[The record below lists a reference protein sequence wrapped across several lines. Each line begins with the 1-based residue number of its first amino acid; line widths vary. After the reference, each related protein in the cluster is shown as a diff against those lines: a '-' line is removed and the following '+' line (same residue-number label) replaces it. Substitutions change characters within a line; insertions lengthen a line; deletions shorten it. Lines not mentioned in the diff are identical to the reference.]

1 MIFAFHTSPIGR
13 MIRRIIPG
21 LPPPDRAENNGLEH
35 FSSNDPWDIS
45 EGDSETFA
53 KGINPSNPSTTAV
66 TGTEERLMQK
76 FDFKPA
82 LNSTSPVQSRLNSS
96 HGDLAFSEF
105 DGGSDLN
112 WLLTIANRIHQAKNV
127 EDLFQI
133 TVNEVCQHLEA
144 DRVVLY
150 RFQTEDQGVVVAE
163 AMVDGYTPSLGEL
176 LPAIMFGAE
185 KSLDYQKQPY
195 IALYDVA
202 HSSLSAYQNQLLER
216 FQVQASLSL
225 PVLVEGTVWGLL
237 AVQQCQGPRQWMDL
251 DTVRLYQIVTELRL
265 SLQPVETREQLQ
277 KQVRQKKILA
287 RAIKEIRQSENL
299 ETLFQTTCQEIRK
312 LLKCDWASIYRFNS
326 DWTGEY
332 VAESSGVESASL
344 VGYPF
349 DPDHIDMAQMGRFRN
364 HEPLVVNDIYQVDK
378 ETVEIWEPFEINA
391 YLSVPIFNDGKLS
404 GLLTAYQTAASRIW
418 QQSEI
423 NLLGQLG
430 LCFEGALNQVNLSS
444 KLQAKA
450 QTLAQINTQER
461 LVTKVIERIRQAQDL
476 QTAFKTTAGEIRNFL
491 NADRVALFKFD
502 PGYTDGRVIAESV
515 HPGYVSSLE
524 VKVTDHCFSEVVDE
538 YRKGR
543 IFAVTDIYEA
553 GLAECYIEILAQFQV
568 RSNLVTPLL
577 KGEELWGFFCIHQCS
592 GPREWQEAE
601 IEFAKQIAAH
611 LNIAIQQ
618 GEYIEQ
624 LQQRSEQLA
633 QTAKQERLIS
643 RIVDRVRKAIDL
655 QSALEITTRE
665 IRRYLQTDRV
675 AVYKF
680 GPDYSAGSTVAENTA
695 PGIISALDVEITDH
709 CFKENFAEEYRQGR
723 IWAISSI
730 QQADL
735 QECHLAILSKFQAQA
750 SLVVPLLKGGEL
762 WGLFYTHQ
770 CSRPREWQETE
781 IKFVKQIA
789 AQLNIAIQQG
799 EYFQQLQERAD
810 QLAKIA
816 EQEKLFITVANRI
829 QQTADTQQAL
839 RATAKEVRNFL
850 DADRVAIFKFDPE
863 SGHSQGGTISE
874 DVRPGYVSALEVRV
888 TDHCFSKGMAEQYR
902 KGRIC
907 TFGDIYKAG
916 LADCYI
922 EVLAQFQVRSNLVAP
937 LLKGDE
943 LWGLFCIHQC
953 SGPREWQES
962 EIDFVKRIA
971 SQLNLAI
978 QQGEYLEQLQRQSK
992 QLQLAAQRDR
1002 TAKEQLQ
1009 HEVIELLSAVRPALD
1024 GDLTVRAPVTDNE
1037 VGTIADAYNNTLGSL
1052 KQIVTQMQTAS
1063 QQVAQTSQSSESS
1076 IASLVAQAQQQF
1088 QALNQALERMQVM
1101 VQSTEAVESN
1111 AQQVEAAIQQ
1121 ANQIVLSGDEAID
1134 RTVNEMQ
1141 SIRETVAETNKRLKR
1156 LSESSQKIS
1165 RVVNLISNFTT
1176 QTQLLSLNAS
1186 IEATRAGE
1194 FGRGFAV
1201 VADEVRSLARQSAE
1215 AATEIGQLVQEI
1227 QGSTADVSTAMERGI
1242 QQVASGTTVVNE
1254 ARRSLNAIVDA
1265 TSQISRL
1272 VVGITLATQEQ
1283 SQQCHSVTQTMTE
1296 VAEITHKT
1304 SEDSAAISTSFK
1316 DLLAMA
1322 QTLQER
1328 SNQFIVD

>member
-1 MIFAFHTSPIGR
+1 
-13 MIRRIIPG
+13 
-21 LPPPDRAENNGLEH
+21 
-35 FSSNDPWDIS
+35 
-45 EGDSETFA
+45 
-53 KGINPSNPSTTAV
+53 
-66 TGTEERLMQK
+66 
-76 FDFKPA
+76 
-82 LNSTSPVQSRLNSS
+82 
-96 HGDLAFSEF
+96 
-105 DGGSDLN
+105 
-112 WLLTIANRIHQAKNV
+112 WLLTITNRIHQAKNID
-127 EDLFQI
+127 DLFQI
-133 TVNEVCQHLEA
+133 TVNEVCLNLEA
-144 DRVVLY
+144 DRVLLY

-163 AMVDGYTPSLGEL
+163 SMVDGYTPSLGEL
-176 LPAIMFGAE
+176 LPAVMFGAE

-202 HSSLSAYQNQLLER
+202 QSSLSAYQNQLLER

-225 PVLVEGTVWGLL
+225 PVLLEGKIWGLL
-237 AVQQCQGPRQWMDL
+237 AVQQCRGPRQWMDI

-265 SLQPVETREQLQ
+265 SLQPVEAREQAQ
-277 KQVRQKKILA
+277 KQVKQKKNLS
-287 RAIKEIRQSENL
+287 RAVKEIRQAENL
-299 ETLFQTTCQEIRK
+299 DTLFQTTCQEIRK
-312 LLKCDWASIYRFNS
+312 LLKCEWASIYRFNP

-332 VAESSGVESASL
+332 VAESKGVESPSL

-349 DPDHIDMAQMGRFRN
+349 EPEHINMAQLGRFRN
-364 HEPLVVNDIYQVDK
+364 HEPLVVNDIYHVDR
-378 ETVEIWEPFEINA
+378 ETVEIWEPLEINA
-391 YLSVPIFNDGKLS
+391 YLSAPIFSDGNLS
-404 GLLTAYQTAASRIW
+404 GILTAYQTNESRNW

-423 NLLGQLG
+423 NLLEQIG
-430 LCFEGALNQVNLSS
+430 LCFEGSLSQVRLSS
-444 KLQAKA
+444 KLQTKT
-450 QTLAQINTQER
+450 QMLAQIATQER
-461 LVTKVIERIRQAQDL
+461 LVTKVIERIRQPQDL
-476 QTAFKTTAGEIRNFL
+476 QTVFQTTAREIRALL
-491 NADRVALFKFD
+491 NVDRVALFKFD
-502 PGYTDGRVIAESV
+502 PGYTDGGIIAESV
-515 HPGYVSSLE
+515 QSGFVSALE
-524 VKVTDHCFSEVVDE
+524 VKVTDHCFSQRMAEE

-543 IFAVTDIYEA
+543 ICAFADIYEE
-553 GLAECYIEILAQFQV
+553 GLADCYIEVLAQFQV
-568 RSNLVTPLL
+568 RANLVAPLL
-577 KGEELWGFFCIHQCS
+577 KGDELWGLFCIHQCS
-592 GPREWQEAE
+592 GPRQWQEPE

-611 LNIAIQQ
+611 LNMAIQQ

-624 LQQRSEQLA
+624 LQQRSAQLA
-633 QTAKQERLIS
+633 QTSTQERLIA
-643 RIVDRVRKAIDL
+643 RISDRIRKAIDL
-655 QSALEITTRE
+655 QNGFEITTRE

-675 AVYKF
+675 AIYKF
-680 GPDYSAGSTVAENTA
+680 GPDYSAGSTIAENIA
-695 PGIISALDVEITDH
+695 PGVISALDVDITDH
-709 CFKENFAEEYRQGR
+709 CFKENFAEEYRKGR
-723 IWAISSI
+723 IWAVSSI

-750 SLVVPLLKGGEL
+750 SLVVPLLKGNEL

-770 CSRPREWQETE
+770 CSGPREWQESE
-781 IKFVKQIA
+781 IKFVQQIA
-789 AQLNIAIQQG
+789 SQLNIAIQQG
-799 EYFQQLQERAD
+799 EYLQQLQQRAD

-816 EQEKLFITVANRI
+816 EQESLFIKVANRI
-829 QQTADTQQAL
+829 QQTSDTQQAL

-850 DADRVAIFKFDPE
+850 GADRVAIFKFDPD
-863 SGHSQGGTISE
+863 SGCSQGGTIAE
-874 DVRPGYVSALEVRV
+874 DVRPGYVSALEVQV

-907 TFGDIYKAG
+907 AFGDIYTAG
-916 LADCYI
+916 IADCYI

-937 LLKGDE
+937 LLKGDQ

-962 EIDFVKRIA
+962 EIEFVKRIS

-978 QQGEYLEQLQRQSK
+978 QQGEYLEQLQMQSK
-992 QLQLAAQRDR
+992 QLQLVAQRDR
-1002 TAKEQLQ
+1002 NAKEQLQ
-1009 HEVIELLSAVRPALD
+1009 QEVIELLSSVRPALD

-1076 IASLVAQAQQQF
+1076 IASLVAQAEHQF
-1088 QALNQALERMQVM
+1088 QALNQALESMQVM
-1101 VQSTEAVESN
+1101 VHSTEAVESN

-1121 ANQIVLSGDEAID
+1121 ANQIVLTGDEAID
-1134 RTVNEMQ
+1134 RTVSEMQ

-1283 SQQCHSVTQTMTE
+1283 SQQCQSVTQTMTE

-1304 SEDSAAISTSFK
+1304 SEDSAAISASFK
-1316 DLLAMA
+1316 DLLSMA